1 MKLTIRKILAFML
14 TVAML
19 VSLVT
24 INAIAETETTLIS
37 EGFEGGELPAGWTT
51 ESDSSN
57 AWTVGTGDYD
67 ESTGAHS
74 GEYNA
79 LIKHYTTDKSSYLVT
94 PAIDLSGNTKLAK
107 LSFWYINRA
116 WFSDIDE
123 FGVYY
128 RVGEGEWQEL
138 FTTEDAHSDW
148 TSEALAL
155 PAAANAAGVQLG
167 FKMTDNYG
175 YGVGLDDVEL
185 ILVDAVSRTVSYDPN
200 GGTGTMEPTTGYEG
214 FTVQVA
220 GNGFTPP
227 EGMKFWK
234 WNTQADGSGDDY
246 KAGDY
251 INLTGNITLY
261 AQWADAASIF
271 EDFETGEMPEGWTTE
286 TESSSLNW
294 TVGTGDYYDS
304 TGSHSGNYNA
314 VYKSGNGNG
323 YASWL
328 ITPVLDLSA
337 KKSGSLSFWM
347 INRAYS
353 GYVDHF
359 GVYYRID
366 GGEWVELFYTEAVH
380 GNWTEIKL
388 SLPGEI
394 FAEGV
399 EIGFLATD
407 DFGYGVGLDDI
418 ALITSTKP
426 MAEAD
431 MFIVTVPEGMLLNDG
446 TDYAAQVS
454 VAVKSE
460 YEGLVGTPTFEIWKS
475 GSKVTKAV
483 NYGNYIVKVIV
494 PESESYAAAV
504 LTDPAWQF
512 NIVCSEYFNNFDG
525 EDPLDGWTLVDS
537 DGDGQN
543 WFVFTPSSDA
553 DLYCYSVPSV
563 LTSASYSGSALEPD
577 NWAILPPIY
586 IKDGAKL
593 TFWIRAQDIN
603 YPEDLVTV
611 YIGDSTDINQMV
623 QIGDEYPAPVDY
635 EKVEIDLSAY
645 KDTIKFIALRHSE
658 SYDLFRV
665 NIDDLHV
672 GTHEHGNYTYTA
684 EDNII
689 TAHCGNE
696 GCYLPEGIDL
706 ILNAPPLDS
715 YNYDEPYVATLSGYD
730 AAIFPGE
737 VVILYSGRDGTEYA
751 ESATP
756 PTEVGDYTVTATV
769 CGVTATLDYT
779 IVNYTIT
786 VDDDIEGGT
795 VTVEPDQVL
804 YGDIITLTATP
815 DPGYKFEKFLVYIGD
830 NTSPN
835 EFTDNP
841 SNLYYNV
848 AYDSFVSAV
857 FSELP
862 KPEFVGHSLVLSGQI
877 GVKFGMDLSVLSEE
891 EIAGSYMTFTVNGK
905 KTVVNTADAVIED
918 GKYVFTCY
926 VNSLQM
932 AENIEAVF
940 TYNES
945 LTVSDNYSV
954 ADYIQYIYE
963 NPDEFS
969 DETVAL
975 AGAIGDYGHYAQVY
989 LTKLHN
995 IPEGKYADMDMYI
1008 TGGGF
1013 DPDELIA
1020 AVEDYKLDLNKGDSK
1035 VLSAQMKLS
1044 LDSETALS
1052 VRFRVDGDTEL
1063 TASATFNGKTF
1074 NAVKQG
1080 EYYIIKITGIT
1091 SAQLA
1096 DTITIT
1102 GDADGEF
1109 TVKVSVL
1116 AYVHSTMEVYAAHSF
1131 DADLDPVFAVASL
1144 YYYYLRTVEYRAA
1157 Q

>member
-24 INAIAETETTLIS
+24 ITAIAETTLIS
-37 EGFEGGELPAGWTT
+37 EGFEGGELPEGWTT
-51 ESDSSN
+51 ESDTSN
-57 AWTVGTGDYD
+57 AWTVGYGDYST
-67 ESTGAHS
+67 STGAHS
-74 GEYNA
+74 GNYNA
-79 LIKHYTTDKSSYLVT
+79 LITHGTSDTVSYLVT
-94 PAIDLSGNTKLAK
+94 PAFNLSGNTKVAK
-107 LSFWYINRA
+107 LSFWYVNRS
-116 WFSDIDE
+116 WMGDIDG

-138 FTTEDAHSDW
+138 FATAEAHNGW
-148 TSEALAL
+148 TFEEFAL
-155 PAAANAAGVQLG
+155 PDAANAAGVQLG
-167 FKMTDNYG
+167 FKMTDGYG
-175 YGVGLDDVEL
+175 YGVGLDDVEFIL
-185 ILVDAVSRTVSYDPN
+185 IDAVTRVVTYDAN
-200 GGTGTMEPTTGYEG
+200 GGTGTMDPTTGYEG
-214 FTVQVA
+214 FNVQVA
-220 GNGFTPP
+220 ANGFTPP
-227 EGMKFWK
+227 EGMRFWK
-234 WNTQADGSGDDY
+234 WNTQANGTGDDY
-246 KAGDY
+246 NSGDY
-251 INLTGNITLY
+251 IKLTGDITLY
-261 AQWADAASIF
+261 AQWADTSSLF
-271 EDFETGEMPEGWTTE
+271 EDFNTGVMPEGWTTE
-286 TESSSLNW
+286 TESASLNW
-294 TVGTGDYYDS
+294 IVGTGDYYDS

-314 VYKSGNGNG
+314 KYKSGNGNG

-328 ITPVLDLSA
+328 ITPVLDMSA
-337 KKSGSLSFWM
+337 KKSGTLSFWL
-347 INRAYS
+347 INCAFHGS
-353 GYVDHF
+353 SSSYVDNF

-366 GGEWVELFYTEAVH
+366 GGEWVELFYTDEAH
-380 GNWTEIKL
+380 DSWTEIQL
-388 SLPGEI
+388 SLPGEF
-394 FAEGV
+394 FAEGI

-407 DFGYGVGLDDI
+407 EFGYGVGLDDI
-418 ALITSTKP
+418 VLITSAKP

-431 MFIVTVPEGMLLNDG
+431 MFVVTVPEGMLFNDG

-454 VAVKSE
+454 VSVKSE
-460 YEGLVGTPTFEIWKS
+460 YEGLVGTPVFEIWKS

-483 NYGNYIVKVIV
+483 DTGNYIVKVIV
-494 PESESYAAAV
+494 PEGEQYAAAV

-512 NIVCSEYFNNFDG
+512 NVVCSEYFNNFDG

-537 DGDGQN
+537 DGDGYN
-543 WFVFTPSSDA
+543 WYVYTPSSDA
-553 DLYCYSVPSV
+553 NVYCYSVPSV
-563 LTSASYSGSALEPD
+563 LTSASYYSSGLEPD

-593 TFWIRAQDIN
+593 TFWIKAQDKN

-611 YIGDSTDINQMV
+611 YIGDSTDISQMV

-665 NIDDLHV
+665 NIDDIHV
-672 GTHEHGNYTYTA
+672 GTHEHGNFTYTA

-786 VDDDIEGGT
+786 VDDNIEGGT

-815 DPGYKFEKFLVYIGD
+815 DPGYKFEKFLVYIGG

-835 EFTDNP
+835 EFTNNP
-841 SNLYYNV
+841 ANLYYNV

-862 KPEFVGHSLVLSGQI
+862 KPEFVAHSLVLSGQI

-905 KTVVNTADAVIED
+905 KTVVNTSDAVIED
-918 GKYVFTCY
+918 DKYVFTCY

-932 AENIEAVF
+932 AEDIDAVF
-940 TYNES
+940 TYNET
-945 LTVSDNYSV
+945 LTVSDVYSV
-954 ADYIQYIYE
+954 DSYIMAVLWEEDNYT
-963 NPDEFS
+963 P
-969 DETVAL
+969 ETVAL
-975 AGAIGDYGHYAQVY
+975 VSALADYGHYAQIF
-989 LTKLHN
+989 LTKVNN
-995 IPEGKYADMDMYI
+995 IPDGKYAEMDTYVSDQ
-1008 TGGGF
+1008 F
-1013 DPDELIA
+1013 DL
-1020 AVEDYKLDLNKGDSK
+1020 VEVRAEVNDYMLDLDKGDSG
-1035 VLSAQMKLS
+1035 VLSAQMRLS

-1052 VRFRVDGDTEL
+1052 IRFQVESGTEL

-1074 NAVKQG
+1074 TAEKFSD
-1080 EYYIIKITGIT
+1080 EYYVIKITGIT
-1091 SAQLA
+1091 SAQFA
-1096 DTITIT
+1096 DNITIT
-1102 GDADGEF
+1102 GNANGDF
-1109 TVKVSVL
+1109 TVNASVL
-1116 AYVHSTMEVYAAHSF
+1116 AYINAALNAESV
-1131 DADLDPVFAVASL
+1131 DADAANAVSAL
-1144 YYYYLRTVEYRAA
+1144 YYYYLRTVEYREA